1 MRFATDDDHG
11 IDVCQYPTVQPIAVL
26 TDTCTPLLQQPI
38 DAGQAEQLAAALR
51 VIADPA
57 RLRLLSLIQAQPDG
71 EACVCHLTDP
81 LGLSQPTVSHHLK
94 VLLGAGLVEREQRGN
109 WAYFR
114 VREEPLAALRA
125 LLA

>member
-1 MRFATDDDHG
+1 MMTMSS
-11 IDVCQYPTVQPIAVL
+11 ISVNIARVK
-26 TDTCTPLLQQPI
+26 TITTIAAACPPLLQQPLE
-38 DAGQAEQLAAALR
+38 AEEAAQLAAALR
-51 VIADPA
+51 VVADPA
-57 RLRLLSLIQAQPDG
+57 RLRLLSLIQAQPDH

-94 VLLGAGLVEREQRGN
+94 VLLQAGLVEREQRGS

>member
-1 MRFATDDDHG
+1 MKTIAT
-11 IDVCQYPTVQPIAVL
+11 V
-26 TDTCTPLLQQPI
+26 
-38 DAGQAEQLAAALR
+38 AAACPPLSAGALDSADADDLAGALK
-51 VIADPA
+51 VLADPA
-57 RLRLLSLIQAQPDG
+57 RLRLLSLIRAQPDH

-94 VLLGAGLVEREQRGN
+94 VLLQAGLVEREKRGS
-109 WAYFR
+109 WAFFR